1 MSNQESTR
9 NVDAPTVSGF
19 GDEWSRFN
27 QQQLLHNAPEHL
39 AIFNSYFAVFPWQ
52 LLPEGAVG
60 FDLGCGTGRWA
71 ALVAQRVGHL
81 HCIDPSEA
89 LEVAR
94 RNLAG
99 LSNCSFHRATVDQIP
114 LPDNSADFGYSL
126 GVLHHVP
133 DTRAGIHQC
142 VQKLKPGAPFLL
154 YLYFAFDNKPAW
166 YRLVWRMTEFIRFT
180 VSRLPH
186 PLRYAASQV
195 LACSVYF
202 PAARISAGLERLGC
216 DVRNLPLSAYR
227 SMSFYTM
234 RTDALD
240 RFGTRLEQ
248 RFTRVQIQEMMEGA
262 GLSDIRFSDAVPYW
276 CAVGIKK

>member
-1 MSNQESTR
+1 MPNPESSG

-27 QQQLLHNAPEHL
+27 QQQLLLNAPEHL

-71 ALVAQRVGHL
+71 ALVAQKVGHL

-99 LSNCSFHRATVDQIP
+99 LPNCFFHRATVDKIP

-133 DTRAGIHQC
+133 DTRAGICQC
-142 VQKLKPGAPFLL
+142 VQKLKSGAPLLL
-154 YLYFAFDNKPAW
+154 YLYYAFDNKPAW
-166 YRLVWRMTEFIRFT
+166 FRLVWWMTEFIRFT

-195 LACSVYF
+195 LACLVYF
-202 PAARISAGLERLGC
+202 PAAKIAAGLERMGR

-248 RFTRVQIQEMMEGA
+248 RFTKAQIKQMMEDA
-262 GLSDIRFSDAVPYW
+262 GLTGIRFSDAVPYW
-276 CAVGIKK
+276 CAVGLKK